1 MHRDIFR
8 ILLKPELRTLQINRL
23 IPPRTLLHLAALIV
37 FLIAAPLVR
46 TVHAKEPDG
55 LGGPDISH
63 FFLDNG
69 LEVVVI
75 PDHRAPIVTHMV
87 WYKVGSADEVAGK
100 SGLAHFFEHLMF
112 KGTKENPQ
120 GTLGGAVAQIGG
132 QDNAFTSYD
141 YTAFYEKISPSALKT
156 MMALEADRMRNLVLN
171 DNVVNTERDVVL
183 EERGSRIDN
192 NPGSL
197 LSEETAATLF
207 QNSPYGRPIIGWR
220 REMKQLNLAD
230 AVAFYNAHYE
240 PNNAILVVAGDVT
253 ADQVR
258 KLAGETY
265 GKVPRGP
272 DLPPRDRPQEPHQ
285 DTSRTVT
292 LKDARVTAPRF
303 SKYFLVPSYNTA
315 KLGEA
320 EALDL
325 LAEILGGDIRS
336 RLYQDLAVKKQIAA
350 SVGTWYQGTALDP
363 TIFAIEGQPLPG
375 TPIEKLE
382 QAVLDEVADIV
393 KNGVTAE
400 EVEKAK
406 NRFLKSAIFARDDQF
421 GMAQLFGSSL
431 ATGLTVKDVQEWPDR
446 IRAVTAKQIQDVAGR
461 YLDNDHSVTS
471 YLLPKTEG
479 RS

>member
-1 MHRDIFR
+1 MQIIRSSSPKP
-8 ILLKPELRTLQINRL
+8 LLL
-23 IPPRTLLHLAALIV
+23 IAALIF
-37 FLIAAPLVR
+37 FLIATPLTR
-46 TVHAKEPDG
+46 TVHAEEFAG
-55 LGGPDISH
+55 LGGPDIAH
-63 FFLDNG
+63 FYLDNG

-141 YTAFYEKISPSALKT
+141 YTAFYEKIPPSALKK
-156 MMALEADRMRNLVLN
+156 MMSLEADRMRNLVLN
-171 DNVVNTERDVVL
+171 NKVVDTERDVVL

-192 NPGSL
+192 NPSAL

-207 QNSPYGRPIIGWR
+207 ENSPYGRPIIGWR

-258 KLAGETY
+258 ELATETY

-272 DLPPRDRPQEPHQ
+272 DLPPRIRPQEPHQ

-292 LKDARVTAPRF
+292 LKDARVSTPQF
-303 SKYFLVPSYNTA
+303 GKYFLVPSYSTA
-315 KLGEA
+315 KPGEA

-363 TIFAIEGQPLPG
+363 TIFAIQAEPLPG

-382 QAVLDEVADIV
+382 QAVLDEVADVV
-393 KNGVTAE
+393 KNGVSDD

-431 ATGLTVKDVQEWPDR
+431 ASGLTVKDVQEWPNR
-446 IRAVTAKQIQDVAGR
+446 IRAVTAKQIQEVAAR
-461 YLDNDHSVTS
+461 YLDNDRSVTS